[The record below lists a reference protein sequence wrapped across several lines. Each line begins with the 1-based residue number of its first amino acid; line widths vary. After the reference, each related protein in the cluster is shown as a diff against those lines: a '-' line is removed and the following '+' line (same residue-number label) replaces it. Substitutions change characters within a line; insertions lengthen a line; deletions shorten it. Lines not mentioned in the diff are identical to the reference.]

1 MTNIPE
7 TGRTPRVQIRL
18 VVIQILVLSLLGTLG
33 GRLWYLQ
40 IREGDEYAKE
50 ASGNHVQ
57 QVVEPAVRGSILG
70 PRSAPA
76 GPQAKIP
83 MHAKTGTA
91 EVYGKQTTSWFATYT
106 KDYTVVMT
114 ISQGGTG
121 SGASGP
127 AVRNIYALYGVSDD
141 GTINKKNAL
150 LPTPEKSLPKIQT
163 DGTIKA
169 PKVAKDP
176 AKDQR
181 ASQEGAPEPDE
192 TQQAATVNTSTG
204 GNRLTRRGAV
214 CAETGGCSHD
224 RGQQLPG
231 LRVRPRARG
240 LDPAA
245 GPRLAGPPAR
255 LADLF
260 SALALSMIGSLLV
273 FSATRNRTEIN
284 QGDPYYFLIRHLM
297 NTSIGFALMI
307 GTVWVGH
314 RTLRTA
320 VPLLYGASVFLIL
333 LVLTPLG
340 STVNGAHS
348 WIVLGGGFS
357 LQPSEFVKITII
369 LGMAMLLAARVDA
382 GDKPYP
388 DHRTVLQALGLAA
401 VPMLIVMLMPDLGS
415 VMVMVIIV
423 LGVLLASG
431 ASNRWVFGLL
441 GAGTLGAV
449 AVWQLGI
456 LDEYQIARFAAFA
469 NPSLDPAGVGYNTNQ
484 ARIAIGS
491 AD

>member
-1 MTNIPE
+1 MTGANSFQ
-7 TGRTPRVQIRL
+7 V
-18 VVIQILVLSLLGTLG
+18 
-33 GRLWYLQ
+33 
-40 IREGDEYAKE
+40 
-50 ASGNHVQ
+50 SG
-57 QVVEPAVRGSILG
+57 
-70 PRSAPA
+70 
-76 GPQAKIP
+76 
-83 MHAKTGTA
+83 
-91 EVYGKQTTSWFATYT
+91 Y
-106 KDYTVVMT
+106 
-114 ISQGGTG
+114 
-121 SGASGP
+121 GP
-127 AVRNIYALYGVSDD
+127 ARAGW
-141 GTINKKNAL
+141 TRL
-150 LPTPEKSLPKIQT
+150 LARDSL
-163 DGTIKA
+163 A
-169 PKVAKDP
+169 
-176 AKDQR
+176 R
-181 ASQEGAPEPDE
+181 
-192 TQQAATVNTSTG
+192 
-204 GNRLTRRGAV
+204 RL
-214 CAETGGCSHD
+214 D
-224 RGQQLPG
+224 WPI
-231 LRVRPRARG
+231 
-240 LDPAA
+240 
-245 GPRLAGPPAR
+245 
-255 LADLF
+255 LF
-260 SALALSMIGSLLV
+260 SALALSMIGSILV

-297 NTSIGFALMI
+297 NTGIGFALMI

-320 VPLLYGASVFLIL
+320 VPLLYGASLFLIL

-348 WIVLGGGFS
+348 WIVIGGGFS

-423 LGVLLASG
+423 LGLLLASG

-441 GAGTLGAV
+441 GAGAAGAI
-449 AVWQLGI
+449 AVWQLHI

-491 AD
+491 GGLTGAGLFHGSQTTGQFVPEQQTDFVFTVAGEELGFVGAGLIIVLLGVILWRACRIARETTELYGTIVAAGIVAWFAFQSFENVGMTLGIMPVTGLPLPFVSYGGSSMFATWVAVGLLQSIRVQRPMSA